1 MDVRCLSVPEKIC
14 TFADV
19 EIRLF
24 PSAPKTMKKNIWQ
37 TIAEILRFVAAL
49 LAGYA
54 GSTLN

>member
-1 MDVRCLSVPEKIC
+1 MHVRCLSVPKIIC

-19 EIRLF
+19 EIRLI
-24 PSAPKTMKKNIWQ
+24 PSTPETMKKNIWQ